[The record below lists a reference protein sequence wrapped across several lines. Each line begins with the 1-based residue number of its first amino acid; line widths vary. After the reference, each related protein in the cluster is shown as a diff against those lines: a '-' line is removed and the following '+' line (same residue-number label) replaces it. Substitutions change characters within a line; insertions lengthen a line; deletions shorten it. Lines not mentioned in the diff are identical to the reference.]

1 MPSIKKNFLYSSI
14 LTTANYLFPLL
25 TYPYVSR
32 VLGVT
37 NIGIC
42 NFVDSIIHYFILVS
56 MMGIN
61 IVGIREIAKSKNNQE
76 QLNQTFSGLFWLNTI
91 TTSIALVILVVVA
104 VTVEQLRGHWQLM
117 AIGAMKLVMNYMLIE
132 WLYKGLEEFKYITIR
147 TLAVK
152 VMYVV
157 AVFVFVRDSGD
168 YPIYYLLSVL
178 MIVLNAVINIVY
190 SRYYVSLQIR
200 GVNVSAFLKAFCIL
214 GVYQLLNSMYIS
226 LNVTYLGFVSGE
238 TEVGYYTTASKLY
251 GILIALFTAFTGV
264 MLPRMSS
271 LLAEGK
277 VEEFK
282 SLLVKAYNILF
293 TFSIPLIIFTVIYAP
308 AIIYI
313 ISGPGYEGAIM
324 PMRIMMPLMLIIG
337 YEQIIV
343 VQTLMPL
350 KKDKAIL
357 HNSIAGALTG
367 LALNILLVSAL
378 KSVGASLVWFCSEV
392 VVLCCAQYYVSKY
405 IQMSFPWKTLFHEM
419 AINFPLILML
429 VLAYLLVN
437 NTWLSMSISA
447 IVSIAYF
454 VIYNLYI
461 SHNREIL
468 SLVGAS
474 FVALKNKTHING

>member
-1 MPSIKKNFLYSSI
+1 MSSIKKNFLYSSI

-61 IVGIREIAKSKNNQE
+61 IVGIREVAKSKSNQT

-91 TTSIALVILVVVA
+91 TTSIALVILVIVTM
-104 VTVEQLRGHWQLM
+104 TVEQLRGHWQLM

-157 AVFVFVRDSGD
+157 AVFVFVRNAED

-190 SRYYVSLQIR
+190 SRHYVSLKMR
-200 GVNVSAFLKAFCIL
+200 NVAIMQLMKPFAIL
-214 GVYQLLNSMYIS
+214 GVYQLLTSMYTS
-226 LNVTYLGFVSGE
+226 FNVAYLGFVAGE

-251 GILIALFTAFTGV
+251 NILIALFTALTGV

-271 LLAEGK
+271 LLSEGK
-277 VEEFK
+277 VDEFK
-282 SLLVKAYNILF
+282 AWVDKSNNVLF
-293 TFSIPLIIFTVIYAP
+293 TFSIPVIVFMIIYAP
-308 AIIYI
+308 TIIYI
-313 ISGPGYEGAIM
+313 ISGVGYEGAVT
-324 PMRIMMPLMLIIG
+324 PMQIMMPLILIIG
-337 YEQIIV
+337 YEQILI

-350 KKDKAIL
+350 KKDNAIL
-357 HNSIAGALTG
+357 INSLAGAFAG
-367 LALNILLVSAL
+367 LVLNVLLVSNL
-378 KSVGASLVWFCSEV
+378 KSVGSSIVWLVSEIT
-392 VVLCCAQYYVSKY
+392 VLGCAQHFVSKF
-405 IQMSFPWKTLFHEM
+405 IDM
-419 AINFPLILML
+419 AFPLWKMIRL
-429 VLAYLLVN
+429 VLINIPMGIGLYLISVIVENRWIAL
-437 NTWLSMSISA
+437 ISA
-447 IVSIAYF
+447 SCFLILYTALYNIQFCKKLFCKQSS
-454 VIYNLYI
+454 VIDKL
-461 SHNREIL
+461 
-468 SLVGAS
+468 
-474 FVALKNKTHING
+474 